1 MSTDEHRHV
10 ALPQLVGA
18 PAYAR
23 PRVVAAA
30 AVARPFDPDAMPLVV
45 AMTDEERLE
54 LERTAALAAEAAN
67 PDQPPR
73 LLPRSFSLRALAD
86 RLRNARN

>member
-23 PRVVAAA
+23 PARRGAETVE
-30 AVARPFDPDAMPLVV
+30 RPFDPDALPLVV
-45 AMTDEERLE
+45 AMTDAERLDV
-54 LERTAALAAEAAN
+54 ERTAALAAEAAN
-67 PDQPPR
+67 PAQPAK